1 MLATPT
7 HLDAVSALVP
17 DMTLNCWILLASAVN
32 CPVADTSDIP
42 AIIGRNPIRPPVR
55 PLTLPFVSLNAPPI
69 PLLPMDVLTFDE
81 VSSATAG
88 MLRIEL
94 FIDDTSLLT

>member
-7 HLDAVSALVP
+7 HFDAVSALVP
-17 DMTLNCWILLASAVN
+17 EMTLNCWIDLASASN
-32 CPVADTSDIP
+32 CPTADTSDIP
-42 AIIGRNPIRPPVR
+42 AIIGRNPIKPPVR

-69 PLLPMDVLTFDE
+69 PFSPMDALTFDD

-88 MLRIEL
+88 IVCIDL